1 MGIVSSTSRELHPDD
16 FLAYIQT
23 DAPIN
28 PGNSGGP
35 LIDSQGRVVG
45 INTFIL
51 SESGG
56 SEGLGFAI
64 PSNIVSTIYT
74 QLRKEGHVHRG
85 RIGISVQTISPAIAE
100 GLGLSRDWG
109 ALVGDV
115 TPDGPADKAGVK
127 VGDIVLTA
135 NGRTMRNARQLE
147 AYIYRSPMK
156 QKIALQVLRGQDQL
170 SIDVPVIESM
180 DDPQRFADMVNPE
193 DNLVP
198 RLGILAIGIDKSLG
212 AMLPG
217 LRNDYGVVVAAG
229 SSATDLTTGTGLQPG
244 DVIYSVNKAPVAT
257 VEALRKKVD
266 EFKPGDEVA
275 MQIERSG
282 RLMYVS
288 IEIE

>member
-51 SESGG
+51 SQSGG

-64 PSNIVSTIYT
+64 PSNIVNTIYT

-85 RIGISVQTISPAIAE
+85 KIGIYVQTIGPALAE
-100 GLGLSRDWG
+100 GLNLQRDWG
-109 ALVGDV
+109 VLVGDV
-115 TPDGPADKAGVK
+115 TPEGPADQAGVK
-127 VGDIVLTA
+127 VGDLVLEA

-147 AYIYRSPMK
+147 AYIYRSPM
-156 QKIALQVLRGQDQL
+156 QNKITLQVLRGKNEL
-170 SIDVPVIESM
+170 TIEVPVMDSV

-198 RLGILAIGIDKSLG
+198 RLGILAIGIDKTLG

-217 LRNDYGVVVAAG
+217 LRNSYGVVVAAG
-229 SSATDLTTGTGLQPG
+229 SSATDLTSGTGLQPG
-244 DVIYSVNKAPVAT
+244 DVIYSVNQAPVST

-282 RLMYVS
+282 RLMFVA